1 MPIVTVEIVGGDDAA
16 AAIACGLAARLGEA
30 LAAPAGS
37 LWVQVRNVAVS
48 DYAENGPAPQP
59 PPVFVRVLARADTS
73 ATAQRA
79 GAIAAAVA
87 QVVGRPRE
95 RVHVICEPDA
105 SGRVFF
111 GGAPDPR

>member
-1 MPIVTVEIVGGDDAA
+1 MPIVTVEIVGGEEV
-16 AAIACGLAARLGEA
+16 ACVASALATRLGEA

-37 LWVQVRNVAVS
+37 VWVQVRSVPSCA
-48 DYAENGPAPQP
+48 YAENGPEQP
-59 PPVFVRVLARADTS
+59 PPVFVRVLARGDAS
-73 ATAQRA
+73 AQRA

-87 QVVGRPRE
+87 QIVGRPLE

-105 SGRVFF
+105 NGRVFF